1 MMKKRVKHITVKL
14 ARKQATRKTWEHTL
28 RTFIEAFC
36 GILAG
41 GIGDLFARE
50 YGTPAFRLGLFS
62 LITLAV
68 STAVTAVL
76 NEDER
81 INRSVKTFIQVFV
94 GVLAGG
100 AATVFGDYGTPAFR
114 AALFSLLT
122 VAVSTALGTAMNLQ
136 TPIGGGEVVPGVQ
149 EEEGR

>member
-41 GIGDLFARE
+41 GIGDVFARE
-50 YGTPAFRLGLFS
+50 YGSPAFRLALFS
-62 LITLAV
+62 LITVAV
-68 STAVTAVL
+68 STAVTAVI
-76 NEDER
+76 NENDR
-81 INRSVKTFIQVFV
+81 LTRSTKTFIQVFL
-94 GVLAGG
+94 GTLAGG
-100 AATVFGDYGTPAFR
+100 AVTVFSDYGTPAFR

-122 VAVSTALGTAMNLQ
+122 VAVSTALGAAMNLQ
-136 TPIGGGEVVPGVQ
+136 TPAGGGEVVPTEKG
-149 EEEGR
+149 GD